1 MPSDRTVATTV
12 TFHSGRKKMGGGGHN
27 FDEKV
32 TLEINFV
39 FNCSFFLIKRG
50 YNFETAN
57 IMRLYAK
64 FNKNS
69 KICDVRT
76 SASPRR
82 GVIKYVKIF

>member
-1 MPSDRTVATTV
+1 MFLTA
-12 TFHSGRKKMGGGGHN
+12 
-27 FDEKV
+27 
-32 TLEINFV
+32 I
-39 FNCSFFLIKRG
+39 FFLIKRG

-76 SASPRR
+76 SASP
-82 GVIKYVKIF
+82 GGSSNM

>member
-1 MPSDRTVATTV
+1 M
-12 TFHSGRKKMGGGGHN
+12 
-27 FDEKV
+27 

-39 FNCSFFLIKRG
+39 FNCSFFPDKEG
-50 YNFETAN
+50 YNFETVN

-69 KICDVRT
+69 QICDVRT
-76 SASPRR
+76 FASPG

>member
-1 MPSDRTVATTV
+1 MFLTA
-12 TFHSGRKKMGGGGHN
+12 
-27 FDEKV
+27 
-32 TLEINFV
+32 I
-39 FNCSFFLIKRG
+39 FFLIKRG

-76 SASPRR
+76 SALPG